1 MRQARFKAA
10 PEASMY
16 IITEFRGSWTGGLF
30 WAIPKNWQ
38 NMVTGIKFF
47 CVEVITSEASPGLK
61 VPYAANNTRSYF
73 EPITLVDPGETGGTG
88 GAIQF
93 LMERQEAQIT
103 EVFDTSLGRA
113 LTQAE
118 ILGLLGQ

>member
-38 NMVTGIKFF
+38 DMVTGIKLRKRLAM
-47 CVEVITSEASPGLK
+47 VV
-61 VPYAANNTRSYF
+61 
-73 EPITLVDPGETGGTG
+73 
-88 GAIQF
+88 
-93 LMERQEAQIT
+93 
-103 EVFDTSLGRA
+103 A
-113 LTQAE
+113 L
-118 ILGLLGQ
+118 